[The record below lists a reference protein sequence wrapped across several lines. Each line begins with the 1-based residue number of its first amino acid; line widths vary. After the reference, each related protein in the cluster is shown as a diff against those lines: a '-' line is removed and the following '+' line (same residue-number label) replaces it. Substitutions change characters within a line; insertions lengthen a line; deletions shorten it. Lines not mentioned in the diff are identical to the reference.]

1 MKVQKVSPHYY
12 PKYKIFKNMG
22 NLFLHHSKIF
32 SVMLLVCWS
41 NERAI
46 MSNKLDF
53 YIFQIPDER
62 Q

>member
-12 PKYKIFKNMG
+12 PKYKIFKNMC
-22 NLFLHHSKIF
+22 NLFVHHSKIF